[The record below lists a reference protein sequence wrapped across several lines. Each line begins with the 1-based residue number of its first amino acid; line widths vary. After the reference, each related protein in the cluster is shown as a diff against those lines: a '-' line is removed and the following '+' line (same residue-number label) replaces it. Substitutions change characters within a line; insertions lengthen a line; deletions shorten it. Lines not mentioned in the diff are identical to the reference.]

1 MSTEVAVALGWIE
14 STLSGDAT
22 LQSYA
27 PGGVFQ
33 TFNLPGTTPPHVIV
47 QYQNDGRDN
56 LVFGGSIAYSDMHF
70 RVVARG
76 PFSTTAAINNAA
88 GRIKTLLTV
97 AAQTSVTGGTITASF
112 PAQPVSED
120 EWVDSEKWN
129 QTGNVFC
136 VMAKAS

>member
-1 MSTEVAVALGWIE
+1 MSTEVALSLQWLE

-22 LQSYA
+22 LQGYA

-33 TFNLPGTTPPHVIV
+33 TFALPGTATPHVV
-47 QYQNDGRDN
+47 VTYQDGNDYP
-56 LVFGGSIAYSDMHF
+56 VFGGSIAYSDMRF
-70 RVVARG
+70 RVTARG
-76 PFSTTAAINNAA
+76 PLSAKTAIQNAA
-88 GRIKTLLTV
+88 ARIKTILTV
-97 AAQTSVTGGTITASF
+97 TSPTSVTGGTITASF

-136 VMAKAS
+136 VMAKGS